1 MVVAKGIG
9 NASGVT
15 GARSRKI
22 ALFSDG
28 TGNSSGKLFKTN
40 VWRLYE
46 ALDLGPVT
54 SAQHEQIALYNNG
67 VGTST
72 FRPLA
77 MLGGIFGIGLKA
89 NVLELYKYLCRN
101 WRPGD
106 EIYLFG
112 FSRGAFTIRLLTG
125 LLSSQGI
132 LRGATPDLPPDE
144 GELAW
149 RTRAAY
155 RAFARETWPNRRL
168 ARVVS
173 GVVRPL
179 WDGMLRMHRLVT
191 RRPRYDPSTNRMVD
205 IAFVGVWDTVA
216 AYGGPITEITRGIDD
231 WIWPLTMPN
240 YELSGRVLKAR
251 HALAL
256 DDERDAFQPLLWDEV
271 REEMLVRWG
280 GPVRFNA
287 HPTRAGIVEEVR
299 QVAEDRLKQVW
310 FAGMHADVGGG
321 YPDESLSFVS
331 LLWMIDELDGA
342 LTLLPEHVRRI
353 SSMSNVFGP
362 LHNSRAGLASYYR
375 YQPRRIVAMLEP
387 GEAADEADP
396 IDLFAST
403 RSMRDPEIAD
413 HDYVRPDTGATV
425 DQAIDQTIET
435 LTTRIRSD
443 HGLLTKVRVHESVLS
458 RVLSGTDSYA
468 PVSLP
473 KKFEIVFAKKT
484 GHSHRSIDPVSAKD
498 IRDTRRSGQG
508 WFERQAA
515 IWDMVWYRRLQ
526 YFSLV
531 LLSLAL
537 VSMPMWDGLLPLPRV
552 CDDDRCFARPVLEAL
567 NVVTGGYAGP
577 WVDAFSAE
585 MLATFVLLAAIVLL
599 FAYGSAYELRL
610 RGRARH
616 AWRVALKVEQ
626 GGSGKANSRGP
637 AAIRDRRGYQATMG
651 AFKWKI
657 MPAVTGLLLLLGGLH
672 LGGAFLFQTVVLPW
686 QERHAAY
693 CADVAPDHPVI
704 DGAARP
710 AVYLDTAATCS
721 SVGHRVVDGATYS
734 VRVTV
739 LPGPPGPAA
748 WRDGSAPATPARG
761 EGADLSWWADLAG
774 VPYRRV
780 LLAGWMQPLAS
791 VRPPDQ
797 ANESGWRRLV
807 GRGVAVTR
815 LRLACDPSSGGY
827 VGRFR
832 AAQSGNLS
840 LFVNDAML
848 PLDTSQ
854 GGIRFAPMGSLYR
867 NNSGSAVVQVW
878 PANGVPPPPVRPE
891 RTVRCL
897 PHID

>member
-1 MVVAKGIG
+1 MVVADEDGRG
-9 NASGVT
+9 SGGRVGGGGGT
-15 GARSRKI
+15 KPRKI

-46 ALDLGPVT
+46 ALDLGP
-54 SAQHEQIALYNNG
+54 ANDRRHEQIALYSNG
-67 VGTST
+67 VGTSA

-125 LLSSQGI
+125 LLASQGI

-149 RTRAAY
+149 RARAAY
-155 RAFARETWPNRRL
+155 RSFAGETWPNRTL
-168 ARVVS
+168 ARTVS
-173 GVVRPL
+173 PIVRAIRDAAL
-179 WDGMLRMHRLVT
+179 HVHHRIAG
-191 RRPRYDPSTNRMVD
+191 REPYDFSGNRMVD

-216 AYGGPITEITRGIDD
+216 AYGGPVVEITRGIDD

-240 YELSGRVLKAR
+240 YELSGRVVKAR

-280 GPVRFNA
+280 GPVRRNKD
-287 HPTRAGIVEEVR
+287 PLEPGIEEVIR
-299 QVAEDRLKQVW
+299 QVPEGRLKQVW

-387 GEAADEADP
+387 GEEAKEEA
-396 IDLFAST
+396 LFEAT

-413 HDYVRPDTGATV
+413 HDYSRPHKEATA
-425 DQAIDQTIET
+425 DQSIKD
-435 LTTRIRSD
+435 LTDRIRSD
-443 HGLLTKVRVHESVLS
+443 HGLLTKARVHESVLS
-458 RVLSGTDSYA
+458 RVVSGTDSYA

-473 KKFEIVFAKKT
+473 RRFEVVFAKEADASEHT
-484 GHSHRSIDPVSAKD
+484 LDEAKART
-498 IRDTRRSGQG
+498 ICEERQSGDG

-537 VSMPMWDGLLPLPRV
+537 LSMPMWDGLLPLPRV
-552 CDDDRCFARPVLEAL
+552 CADDRCFARPVLEAL
-567 NVVTGGYAGP
+567 NTVTGGYAGP

-585 MLATFVLLAAIVLL
+585 MLATFVLLTAIVLL

-616 AWRVALKVEQ
+616 AWRVALKLEQ

-637 AAIRDRRGYQATMG
+637 AAIRDRRGYQATMA

-672 LGGAFLFQTVVLPW
+672 LGGALLFQTIVLPW

-704 DGAARP
+704 EGAARP
-710 AVYLDTAATCS
+710 AVYLNTAATCS

-748 WRDGSAPATPARG
+748 WQDDSAPATPAWG

-791 VRPPDQ
+791 VRPPDR
-797 ANESGWRRLV
+797 ANESRWRRLF
-807 GRGVAVTR
+807 GHGVAVTR

-848 PLDTSQ
+848 PLDTSE
-854 GGIRFAPMGSLYR
+854 GRTRFAPIGSLYR
-867 NNSGSAVVQVW
+867 NNGGSAVVQVW
-878 PANGVPPPPVRPE
+878 PANGAPPPPVRPE
-891 RTVRCL
+891 RTVPCL